1 MDWFIEPFE
10 FAFMQ
15 RALLAGVLT
24 VLATSLIG
32 TWVVLR
38 GMTFIGDALAHG
50 VIPGIAL
57 AVLWGF
63 DVTLGAL
70 ASAAVMILGV
80 NLVSRRTK
88 LPEDTGIGLLFVG
101 MLALGVVIISQSS
114 SYAGDLTAFLF
125 GDVLGIDDA
134 DLWVQAAT
142 VVIIATGVTLL
153 YRPFLVLSFDARK
166 AEMLGLRPRLAH
178 ALMLG
183 LVALAIVA
191 SFRTVGTMLVFGL
204 LIGPPATA
212 SLVVRRVPAMMVTAV
227 AIGLVC
233 VYAGLLVSYHYDTAA
248 GATMS
253 GLSVA
258 AFFVV
263 LTVKELTVGRRTALT
278 AG

>member
-1 MDWFIEPFE
+1 
-10 FAFMQ
+10 
-15 RALLAGVLT
+15 
-24 VLATSLIG
+24 
-32 TWVVLR
+32 
-38 GMTFIGDALAHG
+38 

>member
-258 AFFVV
+258 TFFVV